1 MDWEKYLVDTY
12 RKECEVTEPAKKPGP
27 PGPPGSPLAVL
38 TAMPAPLV
46 ADVLAGDLAAC
57 EALDAWLA
65 DAAHIDRWS
74 DRPERQHQRT
84 QFRRLVRT
92 LFMRAVDILE
102 CEDDP
107 RAPAW
112 ADRRRANCWRV
123 FREEVRQLFAFDLY
137 GSPAVFGLVGEV
149 VRPGRHTHLEA

>member
-1 MDWEKYLVDTY
+1 MSESA
-12 RKECEVTEPAKKPGP
+12 KEHGKEPGQTSP
-27 PGPPGSPLAVL
+27 PLIVL
-38 TAMPAPLV
+38 PAMPAPLV
-46 ADVLAGDLAAC
+46 ADVLKGDLAAC

-92 LFMRAVDILE
+92 LFMRAMDILD

-107 RAPAW
+107 RAPGW
-112 ADRRRANCWRV
+112 ADRRRANCWRA

-137 GSPAVFGLVGEV
+137 GGAAVFGLIDTVIQ
-149 VRPGRHTHLEA
+149 PGRHRHLEA